1 MLVEAFPGDR
11 AVGRSNRKNLS
22 FAKEPIMSSSRKKIA
37 LSIGKEVSPVE
48 NYMTEPG
55 HEIFGSLVFNDQTQ
69 QKYLSK
75 DVLKKLRATTIKGE
89 PLDPSIADQVAQ
101 GMKEWAL
108 EHGASHYTHWFIPL
122 TGLGAEKHDSFLEY
136 AADGGAMAEFS
147 GKTLIKGEP
156 DASSFPSGGTRSTFE
171 ARGYTAWD
179 PSSPAFIQKELNGA
193 TLTIPTAFVSYT
205 EEALDYKTPLLR
217 SGESLSKQ
225 ALRLLKLF
233 GNKTAKHVF
242 TNMGP
247 EQEYF
252 LIDRKYY
259 ELRPDLIA
267 GGRTLFGAAPY
278 RGQELEDHYFGSI
291 RERILAYMMDL
302 DRELWRLGILSKTR
316 HNEVA
321 PAQFEMAPLYAKSS
335 LAADNNMM
343 VMELMRKVAMRHG
356 LVCLLHEKPFKGI
369 NGSGKHNNWSMGTD
383 EGENLLEP
391 GTTPH
396 ANAQFLAFLVAI
408 ISAVDKYAE
417 LLRIAIA
424 GPGNDHRLGA
434 NEAPPAIISIFLGE
448 QLQDIIG
455 QLEKGPATSSKSGG
469 TMQLGVSTLPPL
481 PKDATDRNRTSPFAF
496 TGNKFEFRAVGS
508 SAPIYWPNAVLN
520 TIVAESIDR
529 IATELEKG
537 GDLNK
542 TLATILQREI
552 KEHKKVLFDGNG
564 YAEDWHA
571 EAAKRGLPNLK
582 TTVDA
587 LHAMPKKEYKE
598 LFSKYKVLSEK
609 EYEAREEITWERYVK
624 VTNIEANATVDIARN
639 LILPAVLS
647 YQNHLA
653 QTISLTQSVSK
664 AGQKGQAALLDE
676 VAKGA
681 SDLYEATE
689 ALDALLESANG
700 GSSLHQIAASFKD
713 SVIPGML
720 KVRDIADWLET
731 IVDDSLWPLPKYRE
745 MLFQY

>member
-1 MLVEAFPGDR
+1 
-11 AVGRSNRKNLS
+11 
-22 FAKEPIMSSSRKKIA
+22 MSSSRKKIA
-37 LSIGKEVSPVE
+37 LSIGKEVPPTE
-48 NYMTEPG
+48 NYMSEPG
-55 HEIFGSLVFNDQTQ
+55 TEIFGSLVFTDAV
-69 QKYLSK
+69 QKQYLSK
-75 DVLKKLRATTIKGE
+75 DVYKKLRATTIKGE

-108 EHGASHYTHWFIPL
+108 SHGASHYTHWFIPL

-136 AADGGAMAEFS
+136 TPDGGAIAEFS
-147 GKTLIKGEP
+147 GKTLVKGEP

-179 PSSPAFIQKELNGA
+179 PTSSAFIQKEVNGA

-205 EEALDYKTPLLR
+205 EEALDFKTPLLR
-217 SGESLSKQ
+217 SVESLSTQ
-225 ALRLLKLF
+225 ALRLLRLF

-267 GGRTLFGAAPY
+267 GGRTLFGAPPY

-321 PAQFEMAPLYAKSS
+321 PAQFEMAPLYEKSS
-335 LAADNNMM
+335 IAADHNMI
-343 VMELMRKVAMRHG
+343 VMELMRKVALRHG
-356 LVCLLHEKPFKGI
+356 LVCLLHEKPFAGI
-369 NGSGKHNNWSMGTD
+369 NGNGKHNNWSMGTD

-391 GTTPH
+391 GNTPH

-417 LLRIAIA
+417 LLRIAISGA
-424 GPGNDHRLGA
+424 GNDHRLGA

-448 QLQDIIG
+448 QLQDIIN
-455 QLEKGPATSSKSGG
+455 QLEKGPASSSKSGG

-508 SAPIYWPNAVLN
+508 SAAIYWPNAVLN

-529 IATELEKG
+529 IATKLEKG
-537 GDLNK
+537 GGDINK
-542 TLATILQREI
+542 TLATVLQEEI
-552 KEHKKVLFDGNG
+552 KEHKRVLFNGNG
-564 YAEDWHA
+564 YAADWHA
-571 EAAKRGLPNLK
+571 EAQKRGLPNLK

-587 LHAMPKKEYKE
+587 LKAMPKKEYKE
-598 LFSKYKVLSEK
+598 VFAKYKVLNEK
-609 EYEAREEITWERYVK
+609 EYDAREEIMWERYVK
-624 VTNIEANATVDIARN
+624 VTNIEAGATVDIARN
-639 LILPAVLS
+639 QILPAVLA
-647 YQNHLA
+647 YQSKLA
-653 QTISLTQSVSK
+653 QTIVATQAVSK
-664 AGQKGQAALLDE
+664 TGQKGQITLLDE

-681 SDLYEATE
+681 SELYEAAE
-689 ALDALLESANG
+689 ALDGLIESANG

-713 SVIPGML
+713 SVIPAML
-720 KVRDIADWLET
+720 KVREIADWLET
-731 IVDDSLWPLPKYRE
+731 VVDDELWPLPKYRE

>member
-1 MLVEAFPGDR
+1 
-11 AVGRSNRKNLS
+11 
-22 FAKEPIMSSSRKKIA
+22 MSSPRKKIA
-37 LSIGKEVSPVE
+37 LSIGKEIPPVE
-48 NYMTEPG
+48 NYKSEPG
-55 HEIFGSLVFNDQTQ
+55 NEIFGSLVFNDAA
-69 QKYLSK
+69 QKQYLSK
-75 DVLKKLRATTIKGE
+75 DVYKKLRATTVKGE
-89 PLDPSIADQVAQ
+89 PLDATIADQVAQ

-108 EHGASHYTHWFIPL
+108 AHGASHYTHWFIPM
-122 TGLGAEKHDSFLEY
+122 TGLSAEKHDTFLEPT
-136 AADGGAMAEFS
+136 AEGGALAEFE

-179 PSSPAFIQKELNGA
+179 PTTPAFIQQEVNGA

-205 EEALDYKTPLLR
+205 EEALDFKTPLLR
-217 SGESLSKQ
+217 SVESLSAQ
-225 ALRLLKLF
+225 ALRLLRLF

-242 TNMGP
+242 TTMGP

-252 LIDRKYY
+252 LIDRKYF

-267 GGRTLFGAAPY
+267 GGRTLFGAPPY
-278 RGQELEDHYFGSI
+278 RGQELEDHYFGAI

-302 DRELWRLGILSKTR
+302 DRELWRLGIPSKTR

-321 PAQFEMAPLYAKSS
+321 PAQFEMAPLFEKSS
-335 LAADNNMM
+335 IAADHNML
-343 VMELMRKVAMRHG
+343 VMELLRRVALRHG
-356 LVCLLHEKPFKGI
+356 LVCLLHEKPFAGI
-369 NGSGKHNNWSMGTD
+369 NGNGKHNNWSMATD

-391 GTTPH
+391 GKTPH
-396 ANAQFLAFLVAI
+396 ANAQFLAFLVAT

-417 LLRIAIA
+417 LLRIGIS

-434 NEAPPAIISIFLGE
+434 NEAPPAIISVFLGE
-448 QLQDIIG
+448 QLQDIVD
-455 QLEKGPATSSKSGG
+455 QLEKGPASSSKSGG
-469 TMQLGVSTLPPL
+469 TLQLGVSILPPL

-508 SAPIYWPNAVLN
+508 TAAIYWPNTVLN
-520 TIVAESIDR
+520 TIVADSIDR
-529 IATELEKG
+529 IATKLEKAG

-542 TLATILQREI
+542 ALASVLQEEI
-552 KEHKKVLFDGNG
+552 KEHKKVLFNGNG
-564 YAEDWHA
+564 YAADWHA
-571 EAAKRGLPNLK
+571 EAQKRGLPNLK

-587 LHAMPKKEYKE
+587 LKAMPKKEYKE
-598 LFSKYKVLSEK
+598 LFAKYKVLNEK
-609 EYEAREEITWERYVK
+609 EYDAREEIMWERYVK
-624 VTNIEANATVDIARN
+624 IVNIEAGAAVDIARN
-639 LILPAVLS
+639 QILPAVLK
-647 YQNHLA
+647 YQSRLA
-653 QTISLTQSVSK
+653 ETIQVTSAVSK

-681 SDLYEATE
+681 SELYEAVE
-689 ALDALLESANG
+689 ALDELVESANS

-720 KVRDIADWLET
+720 KVREVADWLEGL
-731 IVDDSLWPLPKYRE
+731 VDDDLWPLPKYRE

>member
-1 MLVEAFPGDR
+1 
-11 AVGRSNRKNLS
+11 VGT
-22 FAKEPIMSSSRKKIA
+22 SRKKIA
-37 LSIGKEVSPVE
+37 LMLGQEQSP
-48 NYMTEPG
+48 TEEYKSKPAQD
-55 HEIFGSLVFNDQTQ
+55 IFGSLVFNDIA
-69 QKYLSK
+69 QKQYLSK
-75 DVLKKLRATTIKGE
+75 DVYKKLRSTTLKGE

-108 EHGASHYTHWFIPL
+108 AHGASHYTHWFIPM
-122 TGLGAEKHDSFLEY
+122 TGLSAEKHDTFLEPTQ
-136 AADGGAMAEFS
+136 DGGALAEFD

-156 DASSFPSGGTRSTFE
+156 DASSFPSGGTRATFE

-179 PSSPAFIQKELNGA
+179 PTSPAFIQQEVNGA

-205 EEALDYKTPLLR
+205 EEALDLKTPLLR
-217 SGESLSKQ
+217 SMESLSTQ
-225 ALRLLKLF
+225 AVRLLRVF

-242 TNMGP
+242 TTMGP

-267 GGRTLFGAAPY
+267 GGRTLFGAPPY

-291 RERILAYMMDL
+291 RERILAFMMDL
-302 DRELWRLGILSKTR
+302 DRELWRLGIPSKTR

-321 PAQFEMAPLYAKSS
+321 PAQFEMAPLFEKSS
-335 LAADNNMM
+335 IAADHNMI
-343 VMELMRKVAMRHG
+343 VMELMRRVALRHG

-369 NGSGKHNNWSMGTD
+369 NGSGKHNNWSMATD

-391 GTTPH
+391 GKTPH
-396 ANAQFLAFLVAI
+396 DNAQFLAFLIAT

-417 LLRIAIA
+417 LLRIGIC

-434 NEAPPAIISIFLGE
+434 NEAPPAILSVFLGE
-448 QLQDIIG
+448 QLKDVVN
-455 QLEKGPATSSKSGG
+455 QLEKGSASSSKTGG
-469 TMQLGVSTLPPL
+469 VMKLGVSILPPL

-508 SAPIYWPNAVLN
+508 TAAIYWPNTILN

-529 IATELEKG
+529 IATKLEKG

-542 TLATILQREI
+542 TLAAVLQEEI
-552 KEHKKVLFDGNG
+552 KEHKKVLFDGNN

-582 TTVDA
+582 STVDA
-587 LHAMPKKEYKE
+587 LKAMPKKEYKE
-598 LFSKYKVLSEK
+598 LFAKYKVLNEK
-609 EYEAREEITWERYVK
+609 EYDAREEIMWERYVK
-624 VTNIEANATVDIARN
+624 VVNIEAGATVDIAKN
-639 LILPAVLS
+639 QILPAVLS
-647 YQNHLA
+647 YQNKLA
-653 QTISLTQSVSK
+653 QTIQLTQAVSK
-664 AGQKGQAALLDE
+664 AGQKGQTALLDE

-681 SDLYEATE
+681 SELYEAVE
-689 ALDALLESANG
+689 VLDDLIEKANG

-713 SVIPGML
+713 SVIPSML
-720 KVRDIADWLET
+720 KVREIADWLEGL
-731 IVDDSLWPLPKYRE
+731 VEDDAWPLPKYRE

>member
-1 MLVEAFPGDR
+1 
-11 AVGRSNRKNLS
+11 
-22 FAKEPIMSSSRKKIA
+22 MSSSRKKIA

-48 NYMTEPG
+48 NYMAEPG
-55 HEIFGSLVFNDQTQ
+55 HEIFGSLVFTDAV
-69 QKYLSK
+69 QKEYLSK
-75 DVLKKLRATTIKGE
+75 DVYKKLRATTMRGE

-108 EHGASHYTHWFIPL
+108 SHGASHYTHWFFPL
-122 TGLGAEKHDSFLEY
+122 TGLGAEKHDSFLETTPE
-136 AADGGAMAEFS
+136 GGALAEFS

-179 PSSPAFIQKELNGA
+179 PTSSAFIQKELNGA

-217 SGESLSKQ
+217 SVESLSVQ
-225 ALRLLKLF
+225 ALRLLRLF

-321 PAQFEMAPLYAKSS
+321 PAQFEMAPLYERSS
-335 LAADNNMM
+335 IAADHNMM
-343 VMELMRKVAMRHG
+343 VMELMRKVALRHG
-356 LVCLLHEKPFKGI
+356 LVCLLHEKPFAGI
-369 NGSGKHNNWSMGTD
+369 NGNGKHNNWSMGTD

-408 ISAVDKYAE
+408 IAAVDKYAE
-417 LLRIAIA
+417 LLRIAIS

-455 QLEKGPATSSKSGG
+455 QLEKGPASSSKSGG

-529 IATELEKG
+529 IATKLEKAG
-537 GDLNK
+537 GDINK
-542 TLATILQREI
+542 TLASVLQEEI

-564 YAEDWHA
+564 YGADWHA
-571 EAAKRGLPNLK
+571 EAQKRGLPNLK

-587 LHAMPKKEYKE
+587 LKAMPKKEYKE
-598 LFSKYKVLSEK
+598 LFSKYKVLNEK
-609 EYEAREEITWERYVK
+609 EYEAREEIMWERYVK
-624 VTNIEANATVDIARN
+624 ITNIEAGATVDIAQN
-639 LILPAVLS
+639 QILPAVLK
-647 YQNHLA
+647 YQSRLA
-653 QTISLTQSVSK
+653 ETIQATSAVVKT
-664 AGQKGQAALLDE
+664 GQKGQTALLE
-676 VAKGA
+676 EIAKGA
-681 SDLYEATE
+681 SELYEAAE
-689 ALDALLESANG
+689 ALDKLIESANS

-720 KVRDIADWLET
+720 KVREIADWLEGL
-731 IVDDSLWPLPKYRE
+731 VDDDLWPLPKYRE